1 MKLKP
6 NKKIFTRGAAAA
18 LIVVGLLCFF
28 NILDVAGMAGTA
40 MAVVEFYSTFEPNI
54 VSWNFPGTSEN
65 PTTIKAGEFKPEV
78 TVKMDEDTEVD
89 MQASTGQVDG
99 SGNWAV
105 YWDYSRD
112 PGKVWIGNVVTAVG
126 QTHHI
131 KINIVF
137 KRSNGTTY
145 TRTAEGYV
153 TGGDVKGRW
162 YLDQYD
168 LSALGTYEVLK
179 IPLTGSV
186 TLKFA
191 ATEGASYV
199 DSAYFKIWR
208 HQTGIPVEDYE
219 NYVPTPD
226 WTVTL
231 NKVSDDTWTNTWTP
245 EAGTFVMYG
254 YVKVGTGNYRQLTVI
269 PTFGGGWF
277 SINQIIGIICIA
289 TGAFL
294 VAKK

>member
-1 MKLKP
+1 
-6 NKKIFTRGAAAA
+6 
-18 LIVVGLLCFF
+18 
-28 NILDVAGMAGTA
+28 MAGTA

-191 ATEGASYV
+191 ATEGAPEQGVRRHLDEHV
-199 DSAYFKIWR
+199 DTGGGNLR
-208 HQTGIPVEDYE
+208 HVRVRKSR
-219 NYVPTPD
+219 N
-226 WTVTL
+226 
-231 NKVSDDTWTNTWTP
+231 
-245 EAGTFVMYG
+245 
-254 YVKVGTGNYRQLTVI
+254 RQLQAANRYSNLRRRMVQHKPDHRHTR
-269 PTFGGGWF
+269 
-277 SINQIIGIICIA
+277 S
-289 TGAFL
+289 
-294 VAKK
+294 